1 MRIAQALGLGAA
13 GAMSLGTALWAQEA
27 PISSIDWLSDS
38 LATPVVAVAP
48 SNEPPVASSA
58 GIETVTVTPLGA
70 PSPDG
75 IGLIGRREAGFPGN
89 IWGSSELDR
98 LRRLIAELPVEPMP
112 AQQDLIRLL
121 LLTELDPPIGAGPEG
136 LLFQARIDA
145 LLARGAVD
153 EAAEMLKRTGS
164 KAPAIFQRSFDVAL
178 LQGHEDAGCQQLR
191 ATPGISPSYSTRIFC
206 LARTGEW
213 QTAALTLDTAKALGH
228 LSDEEDAL
236 LARFLDPELADG
248 AVPLPAP
255 ERPSPLVYRM
265 LEAIGEP
272 VPTTRLPLAFAH
284 ADLRD
289 TAGWKARIGAAERL
303 ARVGSLL
310 PEQLME
316 IWSEQ
321 KPAASGGVWDRVDV
335 MQRLDFALEEGNA
348 DAVARHLPAAWA
360 QAESAHLELAFANL
374 FGPRLEQADLS
385 GESAVLAWRIG
396 LLTEAYERLALTQSA
411 PTGTMDTF
419 LAALARGLP
428 EDTTAPDSL
437 AEAITE
443 GFTTT
448 EVPESL
454 ARPAGEG
461 RIGEAIL
468 LSMDMLENGAEGDL
482 DDVTN
487 ALAFLRSVRLE
498 DVARRY
504 ALQLMLLDRR
514 G

>member
-1 MRIAQALGLGAA
+1 
-13 GAMSLGTALWAQEA
+13 MSSGTVLLAQEA

-48 SNEPPVASSA
+48 RDEPPVANSA
-58 GIETVTVTPLGA
+58 SIETVTVTPLGA

-89 IWGSSELDR
+89 LWGSSELDR
-98 LRRLIAELPVEPMP
+98 LRRLIADLPVEPIP

-153 EAAEMLKRTGS
+153 EAAEMLGRTGS

-178 LQGHEDAGCQQLR
+178 LQGHEDAGCRQLR
-191 ATPGISPSYSTRIFC
+191 ATPGISPSYATRIFC

-228 LSDEEDAL
+228 LDAEEDAL

-248 AVPLPAP
+248 AAPLPAFK
-255 ERPSPLVYRM
+255 RPSPLVYRM

-272 VPTTRLPLAFAH
+272 VPTAQLPLAFAH
-284 ADLRD
+284 ADLRN
-289 TAGWKARIGAAERL
+289 TAGWRARIGAAERL
-303 ARVGSLL
+303 ARVGSLP
-310 PEQLME
+310 PEQLLE
-316 IWSEQ
+316 IWSERQ
-321 KPAASGGVWDRVDV
+321 PAASGGVWDRVAL
-335 MQRLDFALEEGNA
+335 MQGLNAALEQANA
-348 DAVARHLPAAWA
+348 AAVARLLPDAWA
-360 QAESAHLELAFANL
+360 QAQSTHLEVPFAAL
-374 FGPRLEQADLS
+374 FGQRLQTQDLS
-385 GESAVLAWRIG
+385 GGAADLAYRIG
-396 LLTEAYERLALTQSA
+396 LLTEGYEALALAREA
-411 PTGTMDTF
+411 PTDDMNAF
-419 LAALARGLP
+419 LTALARGLP
-428 EDTTAPDSL
+428 EDAPAPNAL
-437 AEAITE
+437 AEAIAE
-443 GFTTT
+443 GFAS
-448 EVPESL
+448 PALPRNL
-454 ARPAGEG
+454 ASPVADG

-468 LSMDMLENGAEGDL
+468 LAMEALESGAEGDL
-482 DDVTN
+482 DDVTT
-487 ALAFLRSVRLE
+487 AVAFLRRLNLE

-504 ALQLMLLDRR
+504 ALQLMLLDGR

>member
-1 MRIAQALGLGAA
+1 MGCVATGVMSLGAA
-13 GAMSLGTALWAQEA
+13 VHGQDA

-48 SNEPPVASSA
+48 SNEPPVANSA
-58 GIETVTVTPLGA
+58 GIESVTVTPLGA

-75 IGLIGRREAGFPGN
+75 IGLIGRRESGFPGN
-89 IWGSSELDR
+89 LWGGSELDK
-98 LRRLIAELPVEPMP
+98 LRRLIATLPIEPLP

-136 LLFQARIDA
+136 FLFQARIDA

-164 KAPAIFQRSFDVAL
+164 KAPAIFQRAFDVAL
-178 LQGHEDAGCQQLR
+178 LQGREDAGCHQLR

-206 LARTGEW
+206 LARTGDW
-213 QTAALTLDTAKALGH
+213 QAAALTLDTAKALGH
-228 LSDEEDAL
+228 LSEEEDAL
-236 LARFLDPELADG
+236 LARFLEPELADG
-248 AVPLPAP
+248 AEPLPAP

-272 VPTTRLPLAFAH
+272 VPTAQLPLAFAH
-284 ADLRD
+284 ADLRE
-289 TAGWKARIGAAERL
+289 TAGWRARIGAAERL
-303 ARVGSLL
+303 ARVGSLAPDRL
-310 PEQLME
+310 LE

-321 KPAASGGVWDRVDV
+321 KPAASGGVWERVEV
-335 MQRLDFALEEGNA
+335 MQALDAAVTEA
-348 DAVARHLPAAWA
+348 DPSRVASLLPEAWA
-360 QAESAHLELAFANL
+360 EAQSAHLELPFAAL
-374 FGPRLEQADLS
+374 FGPRLEDIVLS
-385 GESAVLAWRIG
+385 GQSAALAFRVG
-396 LLTEAYERLALTQSA
+396 LLTDAYERLALTQ
-411 PTGTMDTF
+411 PPPPGEMDAF
-419 LAALARGLP
+419 LVALARGLP
-428 EDTTAPDSL
+428 EEAKAPGVL

-443 GFTTT
+443 GFTTGT
-448 EVPESL
+448 LPETLSRPL
-454 ARPAGEG
+454 ADG

-468 LSMDMLENGAEGDL
+468 LSMSVLENGAGGDL

-487 ALAFLRSVRLE
+487 AIAFLRSVRLE